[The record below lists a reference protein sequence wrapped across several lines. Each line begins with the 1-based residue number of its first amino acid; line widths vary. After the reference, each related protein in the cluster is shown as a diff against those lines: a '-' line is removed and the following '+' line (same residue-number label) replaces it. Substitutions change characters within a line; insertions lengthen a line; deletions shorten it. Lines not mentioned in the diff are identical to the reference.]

1 MSTSAIDDVIRIDVR
16 HGFIRSVIGIAMGIA
31 ITFLLYWLMSAL
43 VAAGRNALTEAPKG
57 RIVDFVRVPNPPQ
70 LRTEQPKPEK
80 PPKPQK
86 APETPQ
92 MQNETVKPSGN
103 TVNIGSMAID
113 SDLAVD
119 TSAGL
124 SASDGE
130 YLPIVKVAPVY
141 PRRAQ
146 SRGIEG
152 WVLLSFTVTET
163 GSVID
168 PVVIDAEPQGLLPEW
183 MRFVKGVV
191 DSEDLPLNISRESMQ
206 DSALVKKLNTLLT
219 KRFIK
224 HIAKGAKASPEK
236 HEEFHERFSRFLKE
250 GIATGFEHHEALA
263 ELLRFESSM
272 TDEGKNCLLYT
283 SPSPRD

>member
-1 MSTSAIDDVIRIDVR
+1 MSASAIDEVVSISFR
-16 HGFIRSVIGIAMGIA
+16 HGFARSVVGVLAGIV

-43 VAAGRNALTEAPKG
+43 VAAGRDALTEAPKG

-70 LRTEQPKPEK
+70 LRTEQAKPEK

-86 APETPQ
+86 APDTPQ
-92 MQNETVKPSGN
+92 VQNDTVKPSGN

-113 SDLAVD
+113 NNLAVD

-146 SRGIEG
+146 TRGIEG

-168 PVVIDAEPQGLLPEW
+168 PLVIDAEPQGVFDNAAKKAVQ
-183 MRFVKGVV
+183 RFKYKPRVV
-191 DSEDLPLNISRESMQ
+191 DGKPQI
-206 DSALVKKLNTLLT
+206 V
-219 KRFIK
+219 
-224 HIAKGAKASPEK
+224 
-236 HEEFHERFSRFLKE
+236 
-250 GIATGFEHHEALA
+250 TGVEHLITFQ
-263 ELLRFESSM
+263 L
-272 TDEGKNCLLYT
+272 D
-283 SPSPRD
+283 D

>member
-1 MSTSAIDDVIRIDVR
+1 MSAIDDVIRFDTT
-16 HGFIRSVIGIAMGIA
+16 HGAARVVAGITAGIV

-43 VAAGRNALTEAPKG
+43 VAAGRNALTEAPAG

-92 MQNETVKPSGN
+92 LQNETVKPSGN
-103 TVNIGSMAID
+103 TVNIGSLSVD

-119 TSAGL
+119 AGASL

-130 YLPIVKVAPVY
+130 YLPIVKVAPFY

-152 WVLLSFTVTET
+152 WVLLRFTVTET

-168 PVVIDAEPQGLLPEW
+168 PEVIDAEPPGI
-183 MRFVKGVV
+183 F
-191 DSEDLPLNISRESMQ
+191 DN
-206 DSALVKKLNTLLT
+206 AAKK
-219 KRFIK
+219 
-224 HIAKGAKASPEK
+224 AV
-236 HEEFHERFSRFLKE
+236 ERFKYKPRVIDGRPQSVRGVEHL
-250 GIATGFEHHEALA
+250 ITFELED
-263 ELLRFESSM
+263 S
-272 TDEGKNCLLYT
+272 
-283 SPSPRD
+283 

>member
-1 MSTSAIDDVIRIDVR
+1 MSTSAIDDVVRISFR
-16 HGFIRSVIGIAMGIA
+16 HGLARSIVGVLAGIA

-92 MQNETVKPSGN
+92 VQNDTVKPTGN

-113 SDLAVD
+113 NNLAVD
-119 TSAGL
+119 TGAGL

-146 SRGIEG
+146 TRGIEG
-152 WVLLSFTVTET
+152 WVLLSFTVTES
-163 GSVID
+163 GSVIN
-168 PVVIDAEPQGLLPEW
+168 PLVIDAEPQGVFDRAAMKAVE
-183 MRFVKGVV
+183 RFKYKPRVV
-191 DSEDLPLNISRESMQ
+191 DGKPQI
-206 DSALVKKLNTLLT
+206 V
-219 KRFIK
+219 
-224 HIAKGAKASPEK
+224 
-236 HEEFHERFSRFLKE
+236 
-250 GIATGFEHHEALA
+250 TGVEHLITFQ
-263 ELLRFESSM
+263 L
-272 TDEGKNCLLYT
+272 D
-283 SPSPRD
+283 D

>member
-1 MSTSAIDDVIRIDVR
+1 MTTSAIDDVIRIDVR
-16 HGFIRSVIGIAMGIA
+16 HGVARSVAGIVVGLT

-43 VAAGRNALTEAPKG
+43 VAAGKNALTEAPKG

-92 MQNETVKPSGN
+92 VQNETVKPSGN

-113 SDLAVD
+113 NNLAVD

-146 SRGIEG
+146 TRGIEG
-152 WVLLSFTVTET
+152 WVLLRFTVTET

-168 PVVIDAEPQGLLPEW
+168 PVVVDAEPQGVFDRAAKKAVE
-183 MRFVKGVV
+183 RFKYKPRVV
-191 DSEDLPLNISRESMQ
+191 DGKAQVVQGVEHLITF
-206 DSALVKKLNTLLT
+206 KL
-219 KRFIK
+219 
-224 HIAKGAKASPEK
+224 
-236 HEEFHERFSRFLKE
+236 
-250 GIATGFEHHEALA
+250 
-263 ELLRFESSM
+263 
-272 TDEGKNCLLYT
+272 D
-283 SPSPRD
+283 D

>member
-1 MSTSAIDDVIRIDVR
+1 MNTPSQATATPISAIDEVIRIHWMHGLVR
-16 HGFIRSVIGIAMGIA
+16 TLIGIAIGLLM
-31 ITFLLYWLMSAL
+31 TFLLYWLMSAL
-43 VAAGRNALTEAPKG
+43 VAAGKNALTEAPKG

-80 PPKPQK
+80 PNKPQI
-86 APETPQ
+86 APKTPQ
-92 MQNETVKPSGN
+92 VQTQAVKPQGN
-103 TVNIGSMAID
+103 TVNIGAMSVD

-146 SRGIEG
+146 TRGIEG

-168 PVVIDAEPQGLLPEW
+168 PQVIDAEPS
-183 MRFVKGVV
+183 GVF
-191 DSEDLPLNISRESMQ
+191 
-206 DSALVKKLNTLLT
+206 DSAAKK
-219 KRFIK
+219 
-224 HIAKGAKASPEK
+224 AV
-236 HEEFHERFSRFLKE
+236 ERFKYKPRVVN
-250 GIATGFEHHEALA
+250 GQPQVVTGVEHLITFK
-263 ELLRFESSM
+263 L
-272 TDEGKNCLLYT
+272 D
-283 SPSPRD
+283 D